1 MAGCGRLDNNGRA
14 VSGGALPCGTK
25 LTFGVNKEPRRTVIH
40 LCADCE
46 AKENSN
52 GSGKQDAGIPSAR

>member
-1 MAGCGRLDNNGRA
+1 MAGCGRLDNNNRVVTGTPL
-14 VSGGALPCGTK
+14 VCGTK

-52 GSGKQDAGIPSAR
+52 GSGKQDDGIPSAR